1 MAVVKLTKNKT
12 GVLFVSDDGVIYSCA
27 IKVLQEL
34 IAGRVR
40 APYSILTR
48 LPFPVSPGRFPLS
61 KIYWSG
67 ELFKPDD
74 WELFLKSDVF
84 PKDLNITY
92 DYMKYKEDKHKGS
105 VVNVQDLDDW

>member
-12 GVLFVSDDGVIYSCA
+12 GVLFVSDDGTMYSVA

-40 APYSILTR
+40 APYSVLTR

-61 KIYWSG
+61 KVYWSG
-67 ELFKPDD
+67 QLFKPDEWD
-74 WELFLKSDVF
+74 LFLKSDNS
-84 PKDLNITY
+84 PKDLNISY
-92 DYMKYKEDKHKGS
+92 DYMKYKDDKSKGLLTDVKDLED
-105 VVNVQDLDDW
+105 W